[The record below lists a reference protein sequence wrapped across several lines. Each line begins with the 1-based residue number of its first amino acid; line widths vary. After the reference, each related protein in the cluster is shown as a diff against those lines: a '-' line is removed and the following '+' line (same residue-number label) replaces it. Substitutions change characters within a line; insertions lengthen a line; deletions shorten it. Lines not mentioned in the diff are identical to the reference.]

1 MGEGSAAE
9 LQASTDIVKE
19 IDVNQIKSNALN
31 NAWGYRMQ
39 AAGFEGQAL
48 MAEASKQS
56 AWLTA
61 GATLMG
67 ASQYSAANY
76 MQAALGV
83 YQGLSSNPLST
94 DKNFSA
100 GGKWTNYA
108 GAKQYGYGFGDT
120 GWGNFAGASRYG
132 RM

>member
-1 MGEGSAAE
+1 
-9 LQASTDIVKE
+9 
-19 IDVNQIKSNALN
+19 
-31 NAWGYRMQ
+31 
-39 AAGFEGQAL
+39 
-48 MAEASKQS
+48 
-56 AWLTA
+56 
-61 GATLMG
+61 
-67 ASQYSAANY
+67 

>member
-1 MGEGSAAE
+1 MA
-9 LQASTDIVKE
+9 DRPK
-19 IDVNQIKSNALN
+19 
-31 NAWGYRMQ
+31 
-39 AAGFEGQAL
+39 AL

-83 YQGLSSNPLST
+83 YQGLSSIKPS
-94 DKNFSA
+94 DK
-100 GGKWTNYA
+100 WV
-108 GAKQYGYGFGDT
+108 
-120 GWGNFAGASRYG
+120 NFAGAKKYG
-132 RM
+132 YM